1 MANSIIMPKTGMAME
16 EGIIIEWRI
25 KEGDTVAKGDVV
37 ALIETDKSTME
48 LESDYDG
55 VILAVLGK
63 AGETV
68 PVTKVIA
75 WVGKP
80 GEPVPASSET
90 AVSGKA
96 PVSGRAASVAVSAAA
111 SGGAASGAASATASV
126 AASAAASGGA
136 ASAAAGGVSPVS
148 AVSPVQPPAD
158 FPGGKV
164 RATPAARVL
173 AKERGVDLAA
183 VLPGGKYGEIRRS
196 DVEAGGVTG
205 AFTAGTPATSSLAA
219 PPATPLAKRMAAGE
233 GLSLAGISGSGHGGK
248 IFSADVALAGRRTGA
263 EAREDLRTA
272 LTNIQRITGKRMAES
287 RQTIPEV
294 TANIR
299 PDVSRLL
306 ELRRELNDSLTGSGV
321 KITINDFV
329 LAAVVK
335 ALTAHPRMNS
345 VLDGNELVYKGAVNL
360 GMAVATD
367 RGLLVPVIHQARDYS
382 LPGLSAR
389 AAELAAKAREGRLT
403 PDEMTGGTFTVSN
416 IGMYGIT
423 SFTPIINPPEAAIL
437 GVCAVEDELKLEG
450 EKAVNHKKM
459 GLSLAYD
466 HRIVDGAE
474 SSLFLKTLKDI
485 LEAPLLCLL

>member
-16 EGIIIEWRI
+16 EGIIIEWRV

-55 VILAVLGK
+55 VILAVLGR

-75 WVGKP
+75 WVGQP
-80 GEPVPASSET
+80 GEVVPVVPVDAE
-90 AVSGKA
+90 AAA
-96 PVSGRAASVAVSAAA
+96 PGAAA
-111 SGGAASGAASATASV
+111 SGPVPGGKAPAAP
-126 AASAAASGGA
+126 SGGA
-136 ASAAAGGVSPVS
+136 ALSAPGSAAGPEA
-148 AVSPVQPPAD
+148 
-158 FPGGKV
+158 GGKV
-164 RATPAARVL
+164 RATPAARAL
-173 AKERGVDLAA
+173 AQEKAVDLAA
-183 VLPGGKYGEIRRS
+183 VQPGGKYGEIRRA
-196 DVEAGGVTG
+196 DVERAAGAV
-205 AFTAGTPATSSLAA
+205 PAALV
-219 PPATPLAKRMAAGE
+219 PATPLAKRMAADAGI
-233 GLSLAGISGSGHGGK
+233 SLAGISGSGRGGK
-248 IFSADVALAGRRTGA
+248 IFSADLAGIIGGRRTGA
-263 EAREDLRTA
+263 EAGKDVRTA

-287 RQTIPEV
+287 RRTIPEV
-294 TANIR
+294 TAQIR

-306 ELRRELNDSLTGSGV
+306 ELRRELNDVLAGSGAGA

-329 LAAVVK
+329 LAAAVK
-335 ALTAHPRMNS
+335 ALSAHPRMNS
-345 VLDGNELVYKGAVNL
+345 VLDGDELVYKGAVNL
-360 GMAVATD
+360 GMAVASE
-367 RGLLVPVIHQARDYS
+367 RGLLVPVIHNARDYT
-382 LPGLSAR
+382 LAGLSAR
-389 AAELAAKAREGRLT
+389 AAELAAKAREGKLT

-450 EKAVNHKKM
+450 EKVVNRKKM

-466 HRIVDGAE
+466 HRVVDGAE

-485 LEAPLLCLL
+485 LEAPLLCLA